1 MNQWTKRAGALAAL
15 TVLISGTA
23 ACGSSSNN
31 NGGNSNAAANAGNTS
46 ATTND
51 TSTSNSSNTTN
62 NANTSANQPAAEPV
76 KIRFAGWGDPS
87 EKEVFTKLIKSFEE
101 KNPNIKVEYLHIPDD
116 YVGKMN
122 TILAGG
128 DAPDVFYVPDGDF
141 GRWVSQDLLQPID
154 EYLSTSNIDTSDM
167 WESSLL
173 RYRYDG
179 AVTGKGNLYALPKDI
194 GPTVLYYN
202 KDIFTKMGVPF
213 PSAENPMTFDQLL
226 ETAQKLTVKN
236 GDKVTQYG
244 MGPIWWEGFVLGNG
258 GQFLSEDKKEFL
270 LNSKEASDALQ
281 FAVDLA
287 HKYNVVPDS
296 RALKAMND
304 GQMFETGK
312 LAMMIQGRW
321 MVPTYRKLKFDWD
334 VAPLPTNGKW
344 AGWSGSVGLG
354 IYSKSKQKDAAYKL
368 VEYLGGPEGQKEQ
381 SLMGFAIPSFKS
393 MASTDVFLQP
403 GQKPEH
409 AEVFIKAAQ
418 NEIPGPWTN
427 LPNAKWWDMLN
438 QNLGPMWEA
447 KKPAADL
454 LNELKPKIDAAIKEG
469 NPAIFK

>member
-1 MNQWTKRAGALAAL
+1 MTQWKKTLGVL
-15 TVLISGTA
+15 TAFLVLTGGTIG
-23 ACGSSSNN
+23 CGSS
-31 NGGNSNAAANAGNTS
+31 GNTDNGNNS
-46 ATTND
+46 AATTNA
-51 TSTSNSSNTTN
+51 SSNGAATTDNSADAN
-62 NANTSANQPAAEPV
+62 NAPKEEELV
-76 KIRFAGWGDPS
+76 KIQFAGWGDPT
-87 EKEVFTKLIKSFEE
+87 EKEVFSKLIASFEA
-101 KNPNIKVEYLHIPDD
+101 KNPNIDVDYLHIPSD

-128 DAPDVFYVPDGDF
+128 NAPDVFYVPDGDF
-141 GRWVSQDLLQPID
+141 GRWVSQDLLLPIED
-154 EYLSTSNIDTSDM
+154 YVNVSNIDTADM
-167 WESSLL
+167 WDSALL

-179 AVTGKGNLYALPKDI
+179 SVTGKGPLYALPKDI

-202 KDIFTKMGVPF
+202 KDLFTKMGVPY
-213 PSAENPMTFDQLL
+213 PSADTPMTFDQLL
-226 ETAQKLTVKN
+226 ETAQKLTVKE

-258 GQFLSEDKKEFL
+258 GTFLSDDKKEFL
-270 LNSKEASDALQ
+270 LNSKEAADALQ

-287 HKYNVVPDS
+287 HKHKVVPDS
-296 RALKAMND
+296 RALQAMND

-312 LAMMIQGRW
+312 LAMIIQGRW

-334 VAPLPTNGKW
+334 VAPLPANGKW

-354 IYSKSKQKDAAYKL
+354 ISKKTKHQEAAYKL
-368 VEYLGGPEGQKEQ
+368 VEFLGGPEGQKEQ

-393 MASTDVFLQP
+393 MANTDVFLQP

-409 AEVFIKAAQ
+409 AEVFIKAAES
-418 NEIPGPWTN
+418 EIPGPWTN

-447 KKPAADL
+447 KKPAQDV

>member
-1 MNQWTKRAGALAAL
+1 MNQWRKRVGAVAAL
-15 TVLISGTA
+15 MVLFGSTVGCATGNDDNKAST
-23 ACGSSSNN
+23 SSSEP
-31 NGGNSNAAANAGNTS
+31 S
-46 ATTND
+46 ASD
-51 TSTSNSSNTTN
+51 STSDGGTT
-62 NANTSANQPAAEPV
+62 PEAAPV
-76 KIRFAGWGDPS
+76 KIKFAGWGDPT
-87 EKEVFTKLIKSFEE
+87 EKEVFTKLIKDFET
-101 KNPNIKVEYLHIPDD
+101 KNPNIKVEYLHIPQD

-141 GRWVSQDLLQPID
+141 GRWVSQDLLLPIED
-154 EYLSTSNIDTSDM
+154 YVDASNIDKADM
-167 WESSLL
+167 WESSLI

-179 AVTGKGNLYALPKDI
+179 AVIGQGPLYALPKDI

-202 KDIFTKMGVPF
+202 KDLFNKMNVPF
-213 PSAENPMTFDQLL
+213 PSADTPMTFDQLL
-226 ETAQKLTVKN
+226 ETAQKLTVKK
-236 GDKVTQYG
+236 GEKVEQYG

-258 GQFLSEDKKEFL
+258 GKFLSDDRKEFL
-270 LNSKEASDALQ
+270 LNGKEASDALQ

-287 HKYNVVPDS
+287 HKHKVVPDS

-321 MVPTYRKLKFDWD
+321 MVPTYRKLSFDWD
-334 VAPLPTNGKW
+334 VAPLPANGQW
-344 AGWSGSVGLG
+344 SGWSGSVGIG
-354 IYSKSKQKDAAYKL
+354 IYSKTKHAEAAYEL

-393 MASTDVFLQP
+393 MANSDVFLQP

-409 AEVFIKAAQ
+409 AEVFIKAAENQ
-418 NEIPGPWTN
+418 IPGPWTN

-447 KKPAADL
+447 KRPAAEL
-454 LNELKPKIDAAIKEG
+454 LNELKPKIDQAIKEG